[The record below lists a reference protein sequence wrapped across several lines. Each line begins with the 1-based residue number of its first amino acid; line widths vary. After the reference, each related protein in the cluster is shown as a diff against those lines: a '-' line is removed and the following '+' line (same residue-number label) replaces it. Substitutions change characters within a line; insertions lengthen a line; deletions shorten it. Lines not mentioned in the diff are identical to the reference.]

1 MIFEV
6 EPMGG
11 FSSYPTLLMS
21 MTVQRFALFG
31 AGFTSNWPSLVVGI
45 MRTALEQV
53 LHVLVLLSFQSLPSK
68 RFRLIFCG
76 KLNKVGQNFMLIL
89 TFCEVELDG
98 AIAW

>member
-11 FSSYPTLLMS
+11 FCSYTTLLMS
-21 MTVQRFALFG
+21 MTVQRFALLG

-45 MRTALEQV
+45 MRTAPEQV
-53 LHVLVLLSFQSLPSK
+53 LHVLVLLSFQSLSSK

-76 KLNKVGQNFMLIL
+76 KLNKVGQNLMLIL